1 MLAAAR
7 SRVIVGLLTAAA
19 AVWACETNRNT
30 GVVQPDV
37 TPPTITLT
45 PVSSDTQNVTAGLKF
60 QVSANDNLG
69 NGAAQTPSVTADST
83 APPNITDFAVIKD
96 TTGGSANFVGK
107 PQAFNGGHFRVYA
120 NPPADTGSGL
130 GSVTADVHS
139 VTGNAGDTAVALT
152 TTGCPCAV
160 PNNTGKTYAYRSAQL
175 TTSAALVDA
184 GWDGTSSTSVTVRLT
199 NKGGAS
205 QNDGLTVLGTNL
217 GSVDM
222 GDSGYV
228 TADADFTTSSMTV
241 STVAGV
247 ATVTITLGTTT
258 GSSFLGQVTG
268 TPTATW
274 TPSSSATDKAGN
286 TVATTSRTMST
297 PMF

>member
-1 MLAAAR
+1 
-7 SRVIVGLLTAAA
+7 
-19 AVWACETNRNT
+19 
-30 GVVQPDV
+30 
-37 TPPTITLT
+37 
-45 PVSSDTQNVTAGLKF
+45 
-60 QVSANDNLG
+60 
-69 NGAAQTPSVTADST
+69 
-83 APPNITDFAVIKD
+83 
-96 TTGGSANFVGK
+96 
-107 PQAFNGGHFRVYA
+107 
-120 NPPADTGSGL
+120 
-130 GSVTADVHS
+130 
-139 VTGNAGDTAVALT
+139 
-152 TTGCPCAV
+152 V

-184 GWDGTSSTSVTVRLT
+184 SSVGYSVVSADNALNSSTPAGSTVTVDNVQPVTPSSGAISTTNAGGAPGAGKAGTGDTISFKFTELNIDPFLLLAGWDGTASTSVTVRLT

-241 STVAGV
+241 STAAGV

-258 GSSFLGQVTG
+258 GSSSLGQVTG